1 MSNKKL
7 VQNYAERIWR
17 HRDLNAI
24 DEVIAE
30 DIEIHS
36 PLNIT
41 QGREQMREIIEKW
54 HAAFPDLVVTW
65 EDILE
70 DGDKVIARWSAEGT
84 HMGGFFD
91 TSPTHRE
98 VGYSGVTTYQI
109 KDGKIV
115 KYWALVDMH
124 TLLKQLQ
131 DYESVTEAL
140 D

>member
-1 MSNKKL
+1 MNNKKL
-7 VQNYAERIWR
+7 VQDYAERIWR

-70 DGDKVIARWSAEGT
+70 DGDKVVARWSAEGT

-98 VGYSGVTTYQI
+98 VGYSGVTTYEV